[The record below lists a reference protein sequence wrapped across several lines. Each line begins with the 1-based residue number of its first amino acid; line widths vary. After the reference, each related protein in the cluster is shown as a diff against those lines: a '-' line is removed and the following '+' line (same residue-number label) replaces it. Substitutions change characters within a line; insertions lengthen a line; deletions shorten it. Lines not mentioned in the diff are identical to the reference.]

1 MEEDYVMIPGSGTK
15 MIIRDVK
22 KEIETAF
29 LDYSM
34 SVIVARALPDV
45 RDGLKPVHR
54 RILYTMH
61 ERGNDPSHP
70 YRKSA
75 DTVGAVLGSYH
86 PHGDASVYDAMVR
99 LAQDFSLRY
108 PLVDGQGNFGS
119 VDGDPPAA
127 YRYTEARMSRM
138 AVEMLTDIDKDT
150 IDWDPNFDETKKEP
164 SVLPSRFPNLLVNGS
179 QGIAV
184 GMATNIP
191 PHNLGEVID
200 GCVAYI
206 DNPDIDLPGLM
217 EYIKGPDFPTAGIIM
232 GRSGIR
238 AAYAT
243 GRGKITLRGRATI
256 EEKKNG
262 RAQIIVTEI
271 PYMVNKARLIENI
284 ADLVKDK
291 RIEGISDLNDETNRK
306 GMRIVI
312 DVCVAYID
320 NPDIDL
326 PGLMEYI
333 KGPDFPTAGIIMGRS
348 GIRAAYATGRGKI
361 TLRGRATIEEKKNG
375 RAQIIVTEI
384 PYMVNKARLIENIA
398 DLVKDKRIEGISDL
412 NDETNRKGM
421 RIVID
426 VRKDANPQVVLNQL
440 YQYTQLQDTV
450 GVIMLAI
457 DHKVPKVLTL
467 KQMIQKYVEF
477 QDEIV
482 RRRTQYDLKKAKERA
497 HILEGLKKATDIVD
511 ELIATIRACKGG
523 MSEAKAAIM
532 EQFGFDDPQAD
543 AIVKLQLGRLAGLE
557 ILKIEEELGT
567 LQAKIED
574 WEDILANDARVLEI
588 VKNELLEMKKRFGDE
603 RRTEIETVSGEVDI
617 EDLIAEEQCVYTL
630 TEAGYIKRQLK
641 ATYQAQKRGGRG
653 ISGMTRKEEDIV
665 QEMFV
670 GSTHDYVL
678 FVTDKG
684 RLFRQKGYTIAEGS
698 RTSKGTNIVNLLQL
712 AEGEKVTNMLRQSAQ
727 ADQEGGFVTMVTK
740 QGLIKRTPLEQ
751 YANIRKSGL
760 IGIALNEGDSLAWT
774 RLTSGHDMLIV
785 ATRNGQAIRFNE
797 EDARPMGR
805 SGHGVRAIKL
815 AEGDE
820 VIGVCI
826 CREGGTV
833 LTVTENGKGRRSEID
848 TYRITARGG
857 KGIRNYD
864 VSKDKV
870 AAVKIVDD
878 VDDVLLSSQ
887 EGIIIRLHANEIP
900 VQSRYGSG
908 VRVMRLGENDKVMV
922 LARTDHDDEAQ
933 TETIEAE
940 EGDEPTAEQLA
951 AMEAADEASAAE
963 APEADT
969 PEE

>member
-1 MEEDYVMIPGSGTK
+1 
-15 MIIRDVK
+15 
-22 KEIETAF
+22 
-29 LDYSM
+29 
-34 SVIVARALPDV
+34 
-45 RDGLKPVHR
+45 
-54 RILYTMH
+54 
-61 ERGNDPSHP
+61 
-70 YRKSA
+70 
-75 DTVGAVLGSYH
+75 
-86 PHGDASVYDAMVR
+86 
-99 LAQDFSLRY
+99 
-108 PLVDGQGNFGS
+108 
-119 VDGDPPAA
+119 
-127 YRYTEARMSRM
+127 
-138 AVEMLTDIDKDT
+138 
-150 IDWDPNFDETKKEP
+150 
-164 SVLPSRFPNLLVNGS
+164 
-179 QGIAV
+179 
-184 GMATNIP
+184 
-191 PHNLGEVID
+191 
-200 GCVAYI
+200 
-206 DNPDIDLPGLM
+206 
-217 EYIKGPDFPTAGIIM
+217 
-232 GRSGIR
+232 
-238 AAYAT
+238 
-243 GRGKITLRGRATI
+243 
-256 EEKKNG
+256 
-262 RAQIIVTEI
+262 
-271 PYMVNKARLIENI
+271 MVNKARLIENM

-291 RIEGISDLNDETNRK
+291 RIEGITGLNDETNRK
-306 GMRIVI
+306 GMRIV
-312 DVCVAYID
+312 V
-320 NPDIDL
+320 DI
-326 PGLMEYI
+326 
-333 KGPDFPTAGIIMGRS
+333 
-348 GIRAAYATGRGKI
+348 
-361 TLRGRATIEEKKNG
+361 
-375 RAQIIVTEI
+375 
-384 PYMVNKARLIENIA
+384 
-398 DLVKDKRIEGISDL
+398 
-412 NDETNRKGM
+412 
-421 RIVID
+421 
-426 VRKDANPQVVLNQL
+426 RKDANAQVILNQL

-457 DHKVPKVLTL
+457 DHKVPKVMTL

-477 QDEIV
+477 QDEVV

-557 ILKIEEELGT
+557 ILKIEEELSG

-574 WEDILANDARVLEI
+574 WEDILAHDARVLEI
-588 VKNELLEMKKRFGDE
+588 VKNELLDMKKRFGDE
-603 RRTEIETVSGEVDI
+603 RRTEIQSVTGEVDI

-684 RLFRQKGYTIAEGS
+684 RLFRIKGYTIAEGS
-698 RTSKGTNIVNLLQL
+698 RTSKGSNIVNLLQL
-712 AEGEKVTNMLRQSAQ
+712 AEGEKVTNMLCYPK
-727 ADQEGGFVTMVTK
+727 DGDNKGGFVTMVTK

-751 YANIRKSGL
+751 YANIRKTGL
-760 IGIALNEGDSLAWT
+760 IGIALNEGDALAWT
-774 RLTSGHDMLIV
+774 RLTTGNDMLIV

-797 EDARPMGR
+797 ADARPMGR

-820 VIGVCI
+820 VVGVCI

-833 LTVTENGKGRRSEID
+833 LTVTENGKGRRSDID

-864 VSKDKV
+864 ASKDKV

-878 VDDVLLSSQ
+878 IDDVLLSSQ

-933 TETIEAE
+933 TESIESDAE
-940 EGDEPTAEQLA
+940 DEPTAEQLA
-951 AMEAADEASAAE
+951 EMEAADEASAAE
-963 APEADT
+963 APEADVGD
-969 PEE
+969 EE

>member
-1 MEEDYVMIPGSGTK
+1 MEENVIMVPGSGTK
-15 MIIRDVK
+15 VIVRDVK
-22 KEIETAF
+22 QEIETAF

-34 SVIVARALPDV
+34 SVIVSRALPDV

-75 DTVGAVLGSYH
+75 DTVGAVLGAYH

-127 YRYTEARMSRM
+127 YRYTEARMSKI
-138 AVEMLTDIDKDT
+138 ACEMLTDIDKDT

-164 SVLPSRFPNLLVNGS
+164 HMLPSRFPNLLVNGS

-191 PHNLGEVID
+191 PHNLREVVSGMIALID
-200 GCVAYI
+200 
-206 DNPDIDLPGLM
+206 DPEIDLAGLM
-217 EYIKGPDFPTAGIIM
+217 EHIKGPDFPTGGVIM

-243 GRGKITLRGRATI
+243 GRGKITLRGRAEI
-256 EEKKNG
+256 VEKKNG
-262 RAQIIVTEI
+262 RYEIVITEI
-271 PYMVNKARLIENI
+271 PYMVNKTRLLESIG
-284 ADLVKDK
+284 DLVKDK
-291 RIEGISDLNDETNRK
+291 RIEGISDLNDLSSSRT
-306 GMRIVI
+306 GMKILV
-312 DVCVAYID
+312 
-320 NPDIDL
+320 
-326 PGLMEYI
+326 EI
-333 KGPDFPTAGIIMGRS
+333 K
-348 GIRAAYATGRGKI
+348 
-361 TLRGRATIEEKKNG
+361 
-375 RAQIIVTEI
+375 
-384 PYMVNKARLIENIA
+384 
-398 DLVKDKRIEGISDL
+398 
-412 NDETNRKGM
+412 
-421 RIVID
+421 
-426 VRKDANPQVVLNQL
+426 KDANPQVVLNQL
-440 YQYTQLQDTV
+440 YRYTQLQDTV
-450 GVIMLAI
+450 GVIMLAL
-457 DHKVPKVLTL
+457 DDGVPKIMSL
-467 KQMIQKYVEF
+467 KTMMQRYLDF
-477 QDEIV
+477 QFQVI
-482 RRRTQYDLKKAKERA
+482 RRRTAYELKKAQDRE
-497 HILEGLKKATDIVD
+497 HILEGLRKAVDIVD
-511 ELIATIRACKGG
+511 EIIATIRACKGG
-523 MSEAKAAIM
+523 MAEAKAAIM

-557 ILKIEEELGT
+557 ILKIEEELAS
-567 LQAKIED
+567 LQAKIEN
-574 WEDILANDARVLEI
+574 WEAILADDARVLAI
-588 VKNELLEMKKRFGDE
+588 VKEELLEMKKRFGDE
-603 RRTEIETVSGEVDI
+603 RRTEIQSVTGEVDI

-641 ATYQAQKRGGRG
+641 ATYQAQRRGGRG

-678 FVTDKG
+678 FVTDRG
-684 RLFRQKGYTIAEGS
+684 RLFRIKGYTIAEGS
-698 RTSKGTNIVNLLQL
+698 RTSKGSNIVNLLQL
-712 AEGEKVTNMLRQSAQ
+712 AEGEKVTNMICQSKE
-727 ADQEGGFVTMVTK
+727 ADTEGGFVTMVTK

-760 IGIALNEGDSLAWT
+760 IGIALNEGDALAWT

-797 EDARPMGR
+797 ADARPMGR
-805 SGHGVRAIKL
+805 SGHGVRAIRL

-820 VIGVCI
+820 VVGVCI

-833 LTVTENGKGRRSEID
+833 LTVTENGKGRRSDID

-864 VSKDKV
+864 AAKDKV

-900 VQSRYGSG
+900 LQSRYGSG

-933 TETIEAE
+933 TEQIDTSDA
-940 EGDEPTAEQLA
+940 DAEPTAEQLA
-951 AMEAADEASAAE
+951 AMEAADAAAAAE
-963 APEADT
+963 APEADDKG
-969 PEE
+969 EE

>member
-1 MEEDYVMIPGSGTK
+1 MEDWKEGKIISTPLEAQMKNSYIDY
-15 MIIRDVK
+15 
-22 KEIETAF
+22 A
-29 LDYSM
+29 M
-34 SVIVARALPDV
+34 SVIVTRALPDV

-54 RILYTMH
+54 RILYAMN
-61 ERGNDPSHP
+61 ESGMLPGKA
-70 YRKSA
+70 YKKSA
-75 DTVGAVLGSYH
+75 RIVGDVLGKYH
-86 PHGDASVYDAMVR
+86 PHGDIAVYESAVR
-99 LAQDFSLRY
+99 MAQDFSTRY
-108 PLVDGQGNFGS
+108 PLIDGHGNFGS
-119 VDGDPPAA
+119 VDGDSAA
-127 YRYTEARMSRM
+127 AMRYTEMRM
-138 AVEMLTDIDKDT
+138 AKITVEMLRDIDKNTVDFV
-150 IDWDPNFDETKKEP
+150 PNYDGSLQEP
-164 SVLPSRFPNLLVNGS
+164 VVLPSRIPNLLVNGS
-179 QGIAV
+179 YGIAV

-191 PHNLGEVID
+191 PHNLNEVID
-200 GCVAYI
+200 GLCAMI
-206 DNPDIDLPGLM
+206 DNPEITVDELM
-217 EYIKGPDFPTAGIIM
+217 KYIKGPDFPTAAIIQGHKGIEDTY
-232 GRSGIR
+232 R
-238 AAYAT
+238 T
-243 GRGKITLRGRATI
+243 GRGSITVRARTDI
-256 EEKKNG
+256 EEMPHGKN
-262 RAQIIVTEI
+262 RIVVTEI
-271 PYMVNKARLIENI
+271 PYQVNKARLIENI

-306 GMRIVI
+306 GMRIV
-312 DVCVAYID
+312 V
-320 NPDIDL
+320 DI
-326 PGLMEYI
+326 
-333 KGPDFPTAGIIMGRS
+333 
-348 GIRAAYATGRGKI
+348 
-361 TLRGRATIEEKKNG
+361 
-375 RAQIIVTEI
+375 
-384 PYMVNKARLIENIA
+384 
-398 DLVKDKRIEGISDL
+398 
-412 NDETNRKGM
+412 
-421 RIVID
+421 
-426 VRKDANPQVVLNQL
+426 RKDANAQVILNQL

-457 DHKVPKVLTL
+457 DHKVPKVMTL

-477 QDEIV
+477 QDEVV

-523 MSEAKAAIM
+523 MAEAKAAIM

-557 ILKIEEELGT
+557 ILKIEEELSG
-567 LQAKIED
+567 LQAKIKD

-588 VKNELLEMKKRFGDE
+588 VKNELLDMKKRFGDE
-603 RRTEIETVSGEVDI
+603 RRTEIQSVTGEVDI

-684 RLFRQKGYTIAEGS
+684 RLFRIKGYTIAEGS
-698 RTSKGTNIVNLLQL
+698 RTSKGSNIVNLLQL
-712 AEGEKVTNMLRQSAQ
+712 AEGEKVTNMLCYPK
-727 ADQEGGFVTMVTK
+727 DEDNKGGFVTMVTK

-751 YANIRKSGL
+751 YANIRKTGL
-760 IGIALNEGDSLAWT
+760 IGIALNEGDALAWT
-774 RLTSGHDMLIV
+774 RLTTGHDMLIV

-820 VIGVCI
+820 VVGVCI

-833 LTVTENGKGRRSEID
+833 LTVTENGKGRRSDID

-864 VSKDKV
+864 ASKDKV

-878 VDDVLLSSQ
+878 IDDVLLSSQ

-933 TETIEAE
+933 TESIEADTE
-940 EGDEPTAEQLA
+940 DEPTAEQLA
-951 AMEAADEASAAE
+951 EMEAADEASAAE

-969 PEE
+969 GDEE

>member
-1 MEEDYVMIPGSGTK
+1 MSKDKTPNNMGDFDAINEVVDEVTAENSLHNEGR
-15 MIIRDVK
+15 IIQVELDHEMRK
-22 KEIETAF
+22 SF
-29 LDYSM
+29 LEYSM
-34 SVIVARALPDV
+34 SVIVDRALPDV

-54 RILYTMH
+54 RILFAADEDGLTPDKPH
-61 ERGNDPSHP
+61 
-70 YRKSA
+70 RKSA
-75 DTVGAVLGSYH
+75 TIVGDVLGRYH

-99 LAQDFSLRY
+99 LAQTFSLRY
-108 PLVDGQGNFGS
+108 PLIDGHGNFGTI
-119 VDGDPPAA
+119 DGDPPAA
-127 YRYTEARMSRM
+127 YRYTEARLSKI
-138 AVEMLTDIDKDT
+138 ALYMLSDIDKDT
-150 IDWDPNFDETKKEP
+150 VDWTPNFDDQRKEP
-164 SVLPSRFPNLLVNGS
+164 VVLPSRFPNLLCNGS
-179 QGIAV
+179 VGIAV

-191 PHNLGEVID
+191 PHNLREVSDAVCYLID
-200 GCVAYI
+200 HPEAELNELMQYI
-206 DNPDIDLPGLM
+206 Q
-217 EYIKGPDFPTAGIIM
+217 GPDFPTGGIIM

-284 ADLVKDK
+284 ADLVK
-291 RIEGISDLNDETNRK
+291 E
-306 GMRIVI
+306 
-312 DVCVAYID
+312 
-320 NPDIDL
+320 
-326 PGLMEYI
+326 
-333 KGPDFPTAGIIMGRS
+333 
-348 GIRAAYATGRGKI
+348 
-361 TLRGRATIEEKKNG
+361 
-375 RAQIIVTEI
+375 
-384 PYMVNKARLIENIA
+384 
-398 DLVKDKRIEGISDL
+398 KRIEGISDL

-477 QDEIV
+477 QDEVV
-482 RRRTQYDLKKAKERA
+482 RRRTQYDLKKAQERA

-523 MSEAKAAIM
+523 MAEAKAAIM

-567 LQAKIED
+567 LQAKIRD

-588 VKNELLEMKKRFGDE
+588 VKNELLDMKKRFGDE
-603 RRTEIETVSGEVDI
+603 RRTEIETVNGEVDI

-678 FVTDKG
+678 FVTNRG
-684 RLFRQKGYTIAEGS
+684 RMFRLKGYTIAEGS

-712 AEGEKVTNMLRQSAQ
+712 AEGEKVTNMLCYPKGE
-727 ADQEGGFVTMVTK
+727 DNKGGFVTMVTK

-760 IGIALNEGDSLAWT
+760 IGIALNEGDALAWT
-774 RLTSGHDMLIV
+774 RLTTGHDMLIV

-820 VIGVCI
+820 VVGVCI
-826 CREGGTV
+826 CREGATI

-864 VSKDKV
+864 ASKDKV

-878 VDDVLLSSQ
+878 VDDILLSSQ
-887 EGIIIRLHANEIP
+887 EGIIIRLHADSIP

-933 TETIEAE
+933 TETVEAE

-963 APEADT
+963 APEADSS
-969 PEE
+969 ED

>member
-312 DVCVAYID
+312 DV
-320 NPDIDL
+320 
-326 PGLMEYI
+326 
-333 KGPDFPTAGIIMGRS
+333 
-348 GIRAAYATGRGKI
+348 
-361 TLRGRATIEEKKNG
+361 
-375 RAQIIVTEI
+375 
-384 PYMVNKARLIENIA
+384 
-398 DLVKDKRIEGISDL
+398 
-412 NDETNRKGM
+412 
-421 RIVID
+421 
-426 VRKDANPQVVLNQL
+426 RKDANPQVVLNQL

-557 ILKIEEELGT
+557 ILKIEEELGA

-712 AEGEKVTNMLRQSAQ
+712 AEGEKVTNMLCQHTD

-805 SGHGVRAIKL
+805 GGHGVR
-815 AEGDE
+815 DH
-820 VIGVCI
+820 
-826 CREGGTV
+826 
-833 LTVTENGKGRRSEID
+833 RS
-848 TYRITARGG
+848 
-857 KGIRNYD
+857 
-864 VSKDKV
+864 
-870 AAVKIVDD
+870 
-878 VDDVLLSSQ
+878 
-887 EGIIIRLHANEIP
+887 
-900 VQSRYGSG
+900 
-908 VRVMRLGENDKVMV
+908 
-922 LARTDHDDEAQ
+922 
-933 TETIEAE
+933 
-940 EGDEPTAEQLA
+940 
-951 AMEAADEASAAE
+951 
-963 APEADT
+963 
-969 PEE
+969 

>member
-1 MEEDYVMIPGSGTK
+1 M
-15 MIIRDVK
+15 
-22 KEIETAF
+22 
-29 LDYSM
+29 
-34 SVIVARALPDV
+34 
-45 RDGLKPVHR
+45 
-54 RILYTMH
+54 
-61 ERGNDPSHP
+61 
-70 YRKSA
+70 
-75 DTVGAVLGSYH
+75 
-86 PHGDASVYDAMVR
+86 
-99 LAQDFSLRY
+99 
-108 PLVDGQGNFGS
+108 
-119 VDGDPPAA
+119 
-127 YRYTEARMSRM
+127 
-138 AVEMLTDIDKDT
+138 
-150 IDWDPNFDETKKEP
+150 
-164 SVLPSRFPNLLVNGS
+164 
-179 QGIAV
+179 
-184 GMATNIP
+184 
-191 PHNLGEVID
+191 
-200 GCVAYI
+200 
-206 DNPDIDLPGLM
+206 
-217 EYIKGPDFPTAGIIM
+217 
-232 GRSGIR
+232 
-238 AAYAT
+238 
-243 GRGKITLRGRATI
+243 
-256 EEKKNG
+256 
-262 RAQIIVTEI
+262 TEI

-284 ADLVKDK
+284 ADLVK
-291 RIEGISDLNDETNRK
+291 E
-306 GMRIVI
+306 
-312 DVCVAYID
+312 
-320 NPDIDL
+320 
-326 PGLMEYI
+326 
-333 KGPDFPTAGIIMGRS
+333 
-348 GIRAAYATGRGKI
+348 
-361 TLRGRATIEEKKNG
+361 
-375 RAQIIVTEI
+375 
-384 PYMVNKARLIENIA
+384 
-398 DLVKDKRIEGISDL
+398 KRIEGISDL

-457 DHKVPKVLTL
+457 DHKVPKVMTL

-477 QDEIV
+477 QDEVV
-482 RRRTQYDLKKAKERA
+482 RRRTQYDLKKARERA

-523 MSEAKAAIM
+523 MAEAKAAIM

-557 ILKIEEELGT
+557 ILKIEEELAG
-567 LQAKIED
+567 LHVKIEN
-574 WEDILANDARVLEI
+574 WEAILADDARVLAI
-588 VKNELLEMKKRFGDE
+588 VKEELLDMKKRFGDE
-603 RRTEIETVSGEVDI
+603 RRTEIQSVTGEVDI

-641 ATYQAQKRGGRG
+641 ATYQAQRRGGRG

-684 RLFRQKGYTIAEGS
+684 RLFRIKGYTIAEGS
-698 RTSKGTNIVNLLQL
+698 RTSKGSNIVNLLQL
-712 AEGEKVTNMLRQSAQ
+712 AEGEKVTNMICQSKE
-727 ADQEGGFVTMVTK
+727 ADQEGGYVTMVTK

-760 IGIALNEGDSLAWT
+760 IGIALNEGDALAWT
-774 RLTSGHDMLIV
+774 RLTTGHDMLIV

-805 SGHGVRAIKL
+805 NGHGVRAIRL

-833 LTVTENGKGRRSEID
+833 LTVTENGKGRRSDID

-864 VSKDKV
+864 VTKDKV

-900 VQSRYGSG
+900 LQSRYGSG

-933 TETIEAE
+933 TEQIDASEADAE
-940 EGDEPTAEQLA
+940 LTAEQLA
-951 AMEAADEASAAE
+951 EMEAADAAAATE
-963 APEADT
+963 TPEAD
-969 PEE
+969 PEEKE